1 MTRGDVTSN
10 EVQELAEEYL
20 ETREELLEAIGEWL
34 DTLQEAVDDGE
45 ISYEA
50 GELAVEFSAADEEE
64 AYQRTLERG
73 LMFPEWRPDTLGEE
87 ILDRPEADDGE

>member
-1 MTRGDVTSN
+1 MTRGDVTSD

-20 ETREELLEAIGEWL
+20 ETREEYLEAVGEWL
-34 DTLQEAVDDGE
+34 GKLQEAVNDEE

-50 GELAVEFSAADEEE
+50 AELAIEFSAADEEE

-73 LMFPEWRPDTLGEE
+73 LMFPDWRPDTLGEE
-87 ILDRPEADDGE
+87 ILDRPGEVR